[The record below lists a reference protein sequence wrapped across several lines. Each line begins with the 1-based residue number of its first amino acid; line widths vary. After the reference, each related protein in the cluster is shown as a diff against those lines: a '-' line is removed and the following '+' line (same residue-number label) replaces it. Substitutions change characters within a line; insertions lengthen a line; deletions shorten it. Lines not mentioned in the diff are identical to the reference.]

1 LAHAIILSLDK
12 YYIVGVYF
20 MKILVTGVAGFLG
33 SALAQRLLDDGH
45 KVLGLDDLSTGK
57 EEVIPAGV
65 EFELGDMLD
74 RPKLWTLLQDV
85 ECVYHLAAKVA
96 VQESIL
102 YPREYNSTN
111 VGGTV
116 SVMEAMRDV
125 GVKRVVFTSSGAIY
139 GAQKAQPL
147 HELMVPSPDSP
158 YAVSKLS
165 AEFYVK
171 TIGKLWGIETVT
183 LRIFNAYGPGQH
195 LPADHPPVIP
205 NFLKQAV
212 KGGSLIVHNSGSQ
225 TRDFVYLDDV
235 VNALTRAGTAS
246 GVDGATINIGS
257 GKEYS
262 VLDLVNNVVKLTGA
276 DTETIYNH
284 KATGGVSRMRADITR
299 ASKLLGYK
307 PKFSLVDGLVRTL
320 ELDPRFKKAI

>member
-1 LAHAIILSLDK
+1 
-12 YYIVGVYF
+12 
-20 MKILVTGVAGFLG
+20 MKMLVTGVAGFLG
-33 SALAQRLLDDGH
+33 SAMAQRLLEDGH
-45 KVLGLDDLSTGK
+45 EVHGLDDLSTGK
-57 EEVIPAGV
+57 EEAIPKGV

-125 GVKRVVFTSSGAIY
+125 GVKRVVFTSSGAVY
-139 GAQKAQPL
+139 GAQIAQPL

-165 AEFYVK
+165 AEYYVK
-171 TIGKLWGIETVT
+171 TIGRLWGIETVT

-195 LPADHPPVIP
+195 LPVDHPPVIP
-205 NFLKQAV
+205 NFLKQAA

-235 VNALTRAGTAS
+235 VNALTKAGMAS
-246 GVDGATINIGS
+246 DVDGTTINIGS
-257 GKEYS
+257 GKES
-262 VLDLVNNVVKLTGA
+262 SILDLVNNVVELTGA

-284 KATGGVSRMRADITR
+284 KATGGVSRMRADITQ

-307 PKFSLVDGLVRTL
+307 PKFDLAEGLARTL
-320 ELDPRFKKAI
+320 ELDPRFQSND

>member
-1 LAHAIILSLDK
+1 
-12 YYIVGVYF
+12 
-20 MKILVTGVAGFLG
+20 MKTLITGVAGFLG
-33 SALAQRLLDDGH
+33 SALAQKLIDDGQE
-45 KVLGLDDLSTGK
+45 VLGLDDLSTGK
-57 EEVIPAGV
+57 EEAIPAGV

-74 RPKLWTLLQDV
+74 RPKLWTLLQGV

-125 GVKRVVFTSSGAIY
+125 GVKRVVFTSSGAVY
-139 GAQKAQPL
+139 GAQIAQPL
-147 HELMVPSPDSP
+147 HEDMVTAPDSP

-165 AEFYVK
+165 AEYYVK

-205 NFLKQAV
+205 YFLKQAV
-212 KGGSLIVHNSGSQ
+212 KGGSLIIHNSGTQ

-235 VNALTRAGTAS
+235 VEALITASAAS
-246 GVDGATINIGS
+246 GVDGTTINVGS
-257 GKEYS
+257 GSEVS
-262 VLDLVNNVVKLTGA
+262 VLDLAAEITELTGA
-276 DTETIYNH
+276 RTQAIYNH
-284 KATGGVSRMRADITR
+284 KAKGGVNRMRADITR
-299 ASKLLGYK
+299 AKKLLGYK
-307 PKFSLVDGLVRTL
+307 PKYKLGDGLKQTL
-320 ELDPRFKKAI
+320 KLDPRFS

>member
-1 LAHAIILSLDK
+1 
-12 YYIVGVYF
+12 

-33 SALAQRLLDDGH
+33 SALAQQLLEDGH
-45 KVLGLDDLSTGK
+45 QVLGLDDLSTGK
-57 EEVIPAGV
+57 ESAIPKGV

-74 RPKLWTLLQDV
+74 RPKLWTLLQGV

-125 GVKRVVFTSSGAIY
+125 GVKRVVFTSSGAVY

-158 YAVSKLS
+158 YAVSKIS
-165 AEFYVK
+165 AEYYVK

-212 KGGSLIVHNSGSQ
+212 KGGSLIVHNSGNQ
-225 TRDFVYLDDV
+225 TRDFVYLDDL
-235 VNALTRAGTAS
+235 VNAINRAGTAS
-246 GVDGATINIGS
+246 NVDGATINIGC

-262 VLDLVNNVVKLTGA
+262 VLDLVNNVIELTGA

-284 KATGGVSRMRADITR
+284 KATGGVDRMRADITR
-299 ASKLLGYK
+299 ASQLLGYK
-307 PKFSLVDGLVRTL
+307 PKFSLAEGLARTL
-320 ELDPRFKKAI
+320 ELDPRFWASD

>member
-1 LAHAIILSLDK
+1 
-12 YYIVGVYF
+12 

-33 SALAQRLLDDGH
+33 SALAQRLLENGH
-45 KVLGLDDLSTGK
+45 TVLGLDDLSTGK

-74 RPKLWTLLQDV
+74 RPKLWILLQDV

-262 VLDLVNNVVKLTGA
+262 VLDLVNNVVELTGA

-284 KATGGVSRMRADITR
+284 KANGGVNRMRADITR

-307 PKFSLVDGLVRTL
+307 PKFSLVDGLARTL
-320 ELDPRFKKAI
+320 KLDPRFQS

>member
-1 LAHAIILSLDK
+1 MPS
-12 YYIVGVYF
+12 

-33 SALAQRLLDDGH
+33 SALAQRLLEDGH
-45 KVLGLDDLSTGK
+45 EVQGLDDLSTGK
-57 EEVIPAGV
+57 EEAIPKRV

-125 GVKRVVFTSSGAIY
+125 GVKRVVFTSSGAVY
-139 GAQKAQPL
+139 GAQKSQPL
-147 HELMVPSPDSP
+147 NELMVPSPDSP

-165 AEFYVK
+165 AEYYVK
-171 TIGKLWGIETVT
+171 TIGQLWGIETVT

-205 NFLKQAV
+205 NFLKQAA
-212 KGGSLIVHNSGSQ
+212 KGGSLIIHNSGSQ

-235 VNALTRAGTAS
+235 VNALVRAGTAT
-246 GVDGATINIGS
+246 GVDGTTINIGS
-257 GKEYS
+257 GKESS
-262 VLDLVNNVVKLTGA
+262 VIELVQNVVELTGA

-284 KATGGVSRMRADITR
+284 KATGGVSRMRADITL
-299 ASKLLGYK
+299 ASKLLGYQ
-307 PKFSLVDGLVRTL
+307 PKFELAEGLARTL
-320 ELDPRFKKAI
+320 ELDPRFKSR

>member
-1 LAHAIILSLDK
+1 MDVDE
-12 YYIVGVYF
+12 Y
-20 MKILVTGVAGFLG
+20 MKILITGVAGFLG
-33 SALAQRLLDDGH
+33 SALAQKLIDDGQE
-45 KVLGLDDLSTGK
+45 VLGLDDLSTGK
-57 EEVIPAGV
+57 EGAIPSGV
-65 EFELGDMLD
+65 QFELGDMLD

-125 GVKRVVFTSSGAIY
+125 GVKRVVFTSSGAVY
-139 GAQKAQPL
+139 GAQIAQPL
-147 HELMVPSPDSP
+147 HEDMVTAPDSP

-165 AEFYVK
+165 AEYYVK

-205 NFLKQAV
+205 YFLRQAV
-212 KGGSLIVHNSGSQ
+212 KGGSLIIHNSGTQ
-225 TRDFVYLDDV
+225 TRDFIYLDDV
-235 VNALTRAGTAS
+235 VEALTTAGAAS
-246 GVDGATINIGS
+246 GVDGATINVGS
-257 GKEYS
+257 GSEVS
-262 VLDLVNNVVKLTGA
+262 VLDLAAEITELTGA
-276 DTETIYNH
+276 RTQTIYNH
-284 KATGGVSRMRADITR
+284 KAKGGVNRMRADITR
-299 ASKLLGYK
+299 AKKLVI
-307 PKFSLVDGLVRTL
+307 LVGTRKALAIAVKNDKVSNRYTA
-320 ELDPRFKKAI
+320 LDWRLKR

>member
-1 LAHAIILSLDK
+1 
-12 YYIVGVYF
+12 

-33 SALAQRLLDDGH
+33 SALAQHLLEYGH
-45 KVLGLDDLSTGK
+45 EVHGLDDLSTGK
-57 EEVIPAGV
+57 EDAIPSGV

-165 AEFYVK
+165 AEYYVK
-171 TIGKLWGIETVT
+171 TIGQLWGIETVT

-212 KGGSLIVHNSGSQ
+212 KGGSLVVHNSGNQ

-235 VNALTRAGTAS
+235 VNALAKAGSAT
-246 GVDGATINIGS
+246 GVDGTTINIGS

-262 VLDLVNNVVKLTGA
+262 VADLVNNVIELTGA

-299 ASKLLGYK
+299 ASQLLGYK
-307 PKFSLVDGLVRTL
+307 PKVSLAEGLARTL
-320 ELDPRFKKAI
+320 EQDPRFRPTV

>member
-1 LAHAIILSLDK
+1 
-12 YYIVGVYF
+12 
-20 MKILVTGVAGFLG
+20 MKTLITGAAGFLG
-33 SALAQRLLDDGH
+33 SALAQRLIENGH
-45 KVLGLDDLSTGK
+45 EVLGLDDLSTGK
-57 EEVIPAGV
+57 ESAIPAGV
-65 EFELGDMLD
+65 NFELGDMLD

-85 ECVYHLAAKVA
+85 ECVFHLAARVA

-125 GVKRVVFTSSGAIY
+125 GVKRVVFTSSGAVY
-139 GAQKAQPL
+139 GAQEDQPL
-147 HELMVPSPDSP
+147 LEEMRPAPDSP

-165 AEFYVK
+165 AEYYVK
-171 TIGKLWGIETVT
+171 TIGRLWGIETVT

-212 KGGSLIVHNSGSQ
+212 QEGTLVIHNSGTQ

-235 VNALTRAGTAS
+235 VDALVKAS
-246 GVDGATINIGS
+246 KALNVDGSTINIGS
-257 GKEYS
+257 GKEVS
-262 VLDLVNNVVKLTGA
+262 IVDLSERVIEITGA
-276 DTETIYNH
+276 KTQSINNP
-284 KATGGVSRMRADITR
+284 KATGGVNRMRADISR
-299 ASKLLGYK
+299 AEALLGYK
-307 PKFSLVDGLVRTL
+307 PGISLTKGLKLTL
-320 ELDPRFKKAI
+320 ENDPRFQDIE

>member
-1 LAHAIILSLDK
+1 
-12 YYIVGVYF
+12 

-33 SALAQRLLDDGH
+33 SALAQQLLEDGH
-45 KVLGLDDLSTGK
+45 QVHGLDDLSTGK
-57 EEVIPAGV
+57 EAAIPKGV
-65 EFELGDMLD
+65 VFELGDMLD

-125 GVKRVVFTSSGAIY
+125 GVKRVVFTSSGAVY

-165 AEFYVK
+165 AEYYVK
-171 TIGKLWGIETVT
+171 TIGQLWGIETVT

-195 LPADHPPVIP
+195 LPANHPPVIP

-235 VNALTRAGTAS
+235 VNALAKAGSAT
-246 GVDGATINIGS
+246 GVDGTTINIGS

-262 VLDLVNNVVKLTGA
+262 VLDLVNNVIELTGA

-284 KATGGVSRMRADITR
+284 KATGGVCRMRADITR
-299 ASKLLGYK
+299 ASQLLRYK
-307 PKFSLVDGLVRTL
+307 PKISLAEGLARTL
-320 ELDPRFKKAI
+320 ERDPRFRATD

>member
-1 LAHAIILSLDK
+1 MAHAIILSLDK